1 MSGGVDSST
10 VAAMLH
16 ADGVPIVGL
25 TMQLWNQRRLA
36 GAPGMPERSQGRCCS
51 LDDVYDARHV
61 AEQLGI
67 PYYVVNYEERFE
79 RDVVRNFVDQYL
91 AGETP
96 IPCSICNTSVK
107 FDQLVVTARQIGA
120 SKVATGHYARV
131 SQHPES
137 GLFELRRGRDPY
149 KDQTF
154 FLWGLS
160 QEQLS
165 YALFPLGELDK
176 EEVRARAAAFQL
188 PVAQKPD
195 SHEICFVPGS
205 DYTAFLDAYF
215 AEQGKAMPDSAGEL
229 VTADGRTLAH
239 HTGIHH
245 FTVGQ
250 RKGLGVAQANP
261 LYVLQIVPA
270 TRQVVVGEEALL
282 YCAELTAREA
292 HWISGTA
299 PSGPR
304 RVAARIRHRHPPA
317 PAWAEALPDRRLKV
331 VFDTPQRA
339 ITPGQSVVLYDDEL
353 VLGGGWIEAE
363 R

>member
-10 VAAMLH
+10 VAAMLQ

-131 SQHPES
+131 THNPASDRY
-137 GLFELRRGRDPY
+137 ELRRGRDVH

-154 FLWGLS
+154 FLWGLT

-165 YALFPLGELDK
+165 FALFPLGELDK
-176 EEVRARAAAFQL
+176 DEVRARAAAFHL
-188 PVAQKPD
+188 SVAQKPD
-195 SHEICFVPGS
+195 SHEICFVPGN
-205 DYTAFLDAYF
+205 DYTAFLNAYF
-215 AEQGKAMPDSAGEL
+215 AERGEAVPDRAGDL
-229 VTADGRTLAH
+229 VTTDGRSVGSHA
-239 HTGIHH
+239 GIQH

-270 TRQVVVGEEALL
+270 TRQVIVGDEALL
-282 YCAELTAREA
+282 YRTELTARGA
-292 HWISGTA
+292 HWISGEA
-299 PSGPR
+299 PSRPL
-304 RVAARIRHRHPPA
+304 RVTARIRHRHPPA
-317 PAWAEALPDRRLKV
+317 PAWVEALPDQRLQV
-331 VFDTPQRA
+331 VFDAPQRA
-339 ITPGQSVVLYDDEL
+339 ITPGQSVVLYDGDL

-363 R
+363 N